1 MVFLE
6 VCRPPIRMSA
16 GHVVSECDSDWLG
29 GVSRQNFEIVEDFG
43 AGCGSSDVF
52 IFGWKIIGSD
62 LTNFYAD
69 KKIQISFKSD
79 EFLQNILR
87 DF

>member
-29 GVSRQNFEIVEDFG
+29 GVSRQNFEFLLLKIEVFG
-43 AGCGSSDVF
+43 GGCGSSDVLV
-52 IFGWKIIGSD
+52 FGAELWRRGVLSG
-62 LTNFYAD
+62 LGGGG
-69 KKIQISFKSD
+69 
-79 EFLQNILR
+79 R
-87 DF
+87 